1 MNRVPDQT
9 PNSLLDAVS
18 RPPRRAWP
26 DAPIHHGA
34 RVLLLLAVAAVIT
47 VLFPPVE
54 QMTVRRLEPGT
65 VAEEEVVARLS
76 FNVPKTSEEL
86 LRDRAEA
93 RGSVPPTFDYLS
105 TAADTMGARL
115 VRFFA
120 RVDSARSMD
129 DTTALPEVLRANS
142 VAVQPVQVSLL
153 GEDGVFDMVR
163 MTALQA
169 AREILP
175 RGVAD
180 NSQLQSIFTDNI
192 TVRQVGGGN
201 DPVGGEVSERSV
213 PTSGVLASRTFFERA
228 VGLLPEAAS
237 PDVQEILRL
246 ILIQYIEFS
255 YRFNEEATELDQDA
269 AARSVSIGKEQVREG
284 DLLVSEGDVLT
295 PARLERLTA
304 YETELRRGGL
314 LEDPGISWEPL
325 LGAGLLNI
333 MLLSVF
339 GLLVLFFRREVYANF
354 RWVLLLAILA
364 LAYFGVA
371 ALIAENDLPPEL
383 LPISFVA
390 LAAAVLWDGR
400 MALVMVMV
408 LAVVTVAQ
416 PAFAGFPILATTLVG
431 GSAAALSV
439 RAVRRRAQT
448 WIFVA
453 IIASAYAGVL
463 LALALLG
470 GREPGQLWVA
480 LAAAVG
486 NAILSSVLAMG
497 FVPVFEFFTRIT
509 TDQTLLEWADPNR
522 SLLKRLS
529 MEAPGTYAHTI
540 NVANLA
546 ESACNAI
553 GANGLLCRVGLYYHD
568 VGKMLKPHY
577 FVENQPDGRNP
588 HERLKPDISAAIVKE
603 HVVEGL
609 RLAREAKV
617 PEIVAAFIPEHH
629 GTQRIGFFYDQAKN
643 EYGIEEVDPADYT
656 YPGPRPQSKETAIAM
671 LADSVESASRAL
683 QDPTSERIQELIHSI
698 VASKMQGNQLDE
710 SPITLREIAQVEEQ
724 FVKVLSSVYHHRIDY
739 PQTRHLT
746 ESPVTPETASP
757 TVSAGGE
764 AARDD

>member
-1 MNRVPDQT
+1 MDRVPDHNQG
-9 PNSLLDAVS
+9 SLLDAVS
-18 RPPRRAWP
+18 RPPRRVWP

-34 RVLLLLAVAAVIT
+34 RVLLLLVVAAIIT
-47 VLFPPVE
+47 TLFPPVE
-54 QMTVRRLEPGT
+54 EMRVRRFEPGS
-65 VAEEEVVARLS
+65 VSEEDVVALLTFS
-76 FNVPKTSEEL
+76 VPKTSDEL
-86 LRDRAEA
+86 ARDRTEA
-93 RGSVPPTFDYLS
+93 RASVPATFVQLS
-105 TAADTMGARL
+105 TAPDTMAARL
-115 VRFFA
+115 ARFFA
-120 RVDSARSMD
+120 LVDSARSMN
-129 DTTALPEVLRANS
+129 DTTALHEVLRANS
-142 VAVQPVQVSLL
+142 VAAQPVQVSLL
-153 GEDGVFDMVR
+153 AEDRVFDMVR
-163 MTALQA
+163 RTALRA

-180 NSQLQSIFTDNI
+180 NSQLQTISTDNI

-201 DPVGGEVSERSV
+201 EPAGGEVSERSI
-213 PTSGVLASRTFFERA
+213 PTSDVFASRTFFERA
-228 VGLLPEAAS
+228 VGLLPAAAS

-255 YRFNEEATELDQDA
+255 YRLDEQATELDQDA
-269 AARSVSIGKEQVREG
+269 AARSVSIGKELVREG
-284 DLLVSEGDVLT
+284 NLLIGTGEAIT
-295 PARLERLTA
+295 PSRLERLTA
-304 YETELRRGGL
+304 HEAELRRAGL
-314 LEDPGISWEPL
+314 LEDPGTRWEPL
-325 LGAGLLNI
+325 LGAGLLNL

-354 RWVLLLAILA
+354 RWVLLLAILS

-371 ALIAENDLPPEL
+371 ALIAENDLPAEL

-390 LAAAVLWDGR
+390 LAVAVMWDGR

-408 LAVVTVAQ
+408 LAVVTAAQ
-416 PAFAGFPILATTLVG
+416 PAFAGFPVLATTLVG
-431 GSAAALSV
+431 GAAAALSV

-453 IIASAYAGVL
+453 IIASTYAAVL

-470 GREPGQLWVA
+470 GQEAEGLGVA
-480 LAAAVG
+480 LAAAGG
-486 NAILSSVLAMG
+486 NAILSAVLAMG
-497 FVPVFEFFTRIT
+497 FVPVFELFTGIT

-568 VGKMLKPHY
+568 VGKMLEPHY

-588 HERLKPDISAAIVKE
+588 HELLKPNVSAAIVKG

-629 GTQRIGFFYDQAKN
+629 GTQLIGFFYDQARD
-643 EYGIEEVDPADYT
+643 EYGVDDPDPEDYC

-698 VASKMQGNQLDE
+698 VASKMQAGQLDE

-724 FVKVLSSVYHHRIDY
+724 FVKVLASVYHHRIDY

-746 ESPVTPETASP
+746 ESPEPPATTSP
-757 TVSAGGE
+757 
-764 AARDD
+764 D

>member
-1 MNRVPDQT
+1 MNRVPDQ
-9 PNSLLDAVS
+9 NQGSLLDAVS
-18 RPPRRAWP
+18 RPPRRVWP

-34 RVLLLLAVAAVIT
+34 RVLLLLVVTAIIT
-47 VLFPPVE
+47 ALFPPVE
-54 QMTVRRLEPGT
+54 EMRVRRFEPGS
-65 VAEEEVVARLS
+65 VSEEDVVALLTFS
-76 FNVPKTSEEL
+76 VPKTSEEL
-86 LRDRAEA
+86 ARDRTEA
-93 RGSVPPTFDYLS
+93 RASVPPTFVQLS
-105 TAADTMGARL
+105 TAPDTMAARL
-115 VRFFA
+115 ASFFA
-120 RVDSARSMD
+120 LVDSARSMN
-129 DTTALPEVLRANS
+129 DTTALHEVLRANS
-142 VAVQPVQVSLL
+142 VAAQPVQVSLL
-153 GEDGVFDMVR
+153 AEDRVFDMVR
-163 MTALQA
+163 RTALRA

-180 NSQLQSIFTDNI
+180 NSQLQTISTDNI

-201 DPVGGEVSERSV
+201 EPAGGEVSERSV
-213 PTSGVLASRTFFERA
+213 PISDVLASRTFFERA
-228 VGLLPEAAS
+228 VGLLPAAAS
-237 PDVQEILRL
+237 PDVQGVLRL

-255 YRFNEEATELDQDA
+255 YRLDEEATELDRDA
-269 AARSVSIGKEQVREG
+269 AARSVSIGKELVREG
-284 DLLVSEGDVLT
+284 NLLIGTGEAIT
-295 PARLERLTA
+295 PSRLERLTA
-304 YETELRRGGL
+304 HEAELRRGGL
-314 LEDPGISWEPL
+314 LEDRESRWEPL
-325 LGAGLLNI
+325 LGAGLLNL
-333 MLLSVF
+333 MLVSIF
-339 GLLVLFFRREVYANF
+339 ALLVLFFRREVYANF
-354 RWVLLLAILA
+354 RWVLLLAILS

-371 ALIAENDLPPEL
+371 ALIAKNDLPAEL

-390 LAAAVLWDGR
+390 LAVAVMWDGR

-408 LAVVTVAQ
+408 LAVVTAAQ
-416 PAFAGFPILATTLVG
+416 PAFAGFPVLATTLVG
-431 GSAAALSV
+431 GAAAALSV

-463 LALALLG
+463 LALALMGGQEADGLG
-470 GREPGQLWVA
+470 VA
-480 LAAAVG
+480 LAAVGG
-486 NAILSSVLAMG
+486 NAILSAVLAMG
-497 FVPVFEFFTRIT
+497 FVPVFELFTGIT

-568 VGKMLKPHY
+568 VGKMLEPHY
-577 FVENQPDGRNP
+577 FVENQHGERNP
-588 HERLKPDISAAIVKE
+588 HELLKPDISAAIVKG

-629 GTQRIGFFYDQAKN
+629 GTQLIGFFYDQARE
-643 EYGIEEVDPADYT
+643 EYGVDDPDPEDYC

-698 VASKMQGNQLDE
+698 VASKMQAGQLDE

-724 FVKVLSSVYHHRIDY
+724 FAKVLASVYHHRIDY

-746 ESPVTPETASP
+746 ESPEPPATTSP
-757 TVSAGGE
+757 
-764 AARDD
+764 D

>member
-1 MNRVPDQT
+1 V
-9 PNSLLDAVS
+9 V
-18 RPPRRAWP
+18 
-26 DAPIHHGA
+26 
-34 RVLLLLAVAAVIT
+34 AVIT
-47 VLFPPVE
+47 ALFPPIE
-54 QMTVRRLEPGT
+54 QMRVRRFEPGT
-65 VAEEEVVARLS
+65 VAEEDAVARLS

-86 LRDRAEA
+86 ARDRAEA
-93 RGSVPPTFDYLS
+93 RGSVPPTFDHLS
-105 TAADTMGARL
+105 TAADTMAARL
-115 VRFFA
+115 ARFFS
-120 RVDSARSMD
+120 RVDSARIMD
-129 DTTALPEVLRANS
+129 DTTALHEVLRATS
-142 VAVQPVQVSLL
+142 VAAQPVQVSLL
-153 GEDGVFDMVR
+153 GEDRVFDMVR
-163 MTALQA
+163 RTALRA

-180 NSQLQSIFTDNI
+180 NSQLQSIYTNNI
-192 TVRQVGGGN
+192 TVRQVGGGSE
-201 DPVGGEVSERSV
+201 PAGGEVIERSV
-213 PTSGVLASRTFFERA
+213 PTSEVLLSRTFLERA
-228 VGLLPEAAS
+228 VGLLPAAAS

-255 YRFNEEATELDQDA
+255 YRLDEEATELDQDA
-269 AARSVSIGKEQVREG
+269 AARSVSVGKEQVREG
-284 DLLVSEGDVLT
+284 DLLIRAGEAIT

-304 YETELRRGGL
+304 YEAELRRGGL
-314 LEDPGISWEPL
+314 LEEPAIRWEPF
-325 LGAGLLNI
+325 LGAGLLNLMI
-333 MLLSVF
+333 LSVF
-339 GLLVLFFRREVYANF
+339 GLLVLFYRREVYANF

-371 ALIAENDLPPEL
+371 ALIAENDLPAEL

-390 LAAAVLWDGR
+390 LAVAVMWDGR

-408 LAVVTVAQ
+408 IAVVTVAQ
-416 PAFAGFPILATTLVG
+416 PAFAGFPVLATTLVG

-448 WIFVA
+448 WVFVA

-463 LALALLG
+463 LAFAMLG
-470 GREPGQLWVA
+470 GREPDRMWVA

-486 NAILSSVLAMG
+486 NAILSAVLAMG
-497 FVPVFEFFTRIT
+497 FVPVFELFTRIT

-522 SLLKRLS
+522 SLLRRLS
-529 MEAPGTYAHTI
+529 LEAPGTYAHTI

-546 ESACNAI
+546 ESACSAI

-577 FVENQPDGRNP
+577 FVENQPDGLNP

-643 EYGIEEVDPADYT
+643 EHGGDNVDPEDYT

-698 VASKMQGNQLDE
+698 VASKIQAGQLDE
-710 SPITLREIAQVEEQ
+710 SPITLREVAQVEEQ
-724 FVKVLSSVYHHRIDY
+724 LVKVLSSVYHHRIDY

-746 ESPVTPETASP
+746 ESPATPATASP
-757 TVSAGGE
+757 PAGAGGE
-764 AARDD
+764 AASDD

>member
-1 MNRVPDQT
+1 MNRGPEQRQD
-9 PNSLLDAVS
+9 SLLHAVS

-26 DAPIHHGA
+26 DAPIHHGV
-34 RVLLLLAVAAVIT
+34 RVLILLAVAATIT
-47 VLFPPVE
+47 ALFPPI
-54 QMTVRRLEPGT
+54 QQVRVRSFELGT
-65 VAEEEVVARLS
+65 VAEDDEVARLS

-86 LRDRAEA
+86 VNDRAEA
-93 RGSVPPTFDYLS
+93 RGSVPPTFDHLS
-105 TAADTMGARL
+105 TAADTMAARL
-115 VRFFA
+115 ARFFS
-120 RVDSARSMD
+120 RVDSARIMD
-129 DTTALPEVLRANS
+129 DTIALHEVLRATS

-153 GEDGVFDMVR
+153 DEDWVFDVVR
-163 MTALQA
+163 RTALRA

-175 RGVAD
+175 IGVAD
-180 NSQLQSIFTDNI
+180 NSQLQSIYTDNI
-192 TVRQVGGGN
+192 TIRQVGGGSE
-201 DPVGGEVSERSV
+201 PAGGEVIERSV
-213 PTSGVLASRTFFERA
+213 PTSEVLGSRTFLERA
-228 VGLLPEAAS
+228 VGLLPADAS

-255 YRFNEEATELDQDA
+255 YRLDEETTGVDQDA
-269 AARSVSIGKEQVREG
+269 AARSVSIDKEQVLEG
-284 DLLVSEGDVLT
+284 DLLIRAGEVIT

-304 YETELRRGGL
+304 YEAELRRGGF
-314 LEDPGISWEPL
+314 LEDPAIRWETL
-325 LGAGLLNI
+325 LGAGLLNLI
-333 MLLSVF
+333 LLSVF

-354 RWVLLLAILA
+354 RWVLLLAILS
-364 LAYFGVA
+364 LTYFGVA
-371 ALIAENDLPPEL
+371 ALIAANDLPTEL

-390 LAAAVLWDGR
+390 LAVAVMWDGR

-408 LAVVTVAQ
+408 LSVVTVAQ
-416 PAFAGFPILATTLVG
+416 PAFAGFPVLATTLVG

-463 LALALLG
+463 LAFVLLG
-470 GREPGQLWVA
+470 RQDPDRMWIA

-486 NAILSSVLAMG
+486 NAILSAVLAMG
-497 FVPVFEFFTRIT
+497 FVPVFELFTRIT

-522 SLLKRLS
+522 SLLRRLS

-540 NVANLA
+540 NVANLG

-568 VGKMLKPHY
+568 VGKILKPQY
-577 FVENQPDGRNP
+577 FVENQPDERNP
-588 HERLKPDISAAIVKE
+588 HERLQPDTSAAIVKE

-643 EYGIEEVDPADYT
+643 EYGGDNVDPEDYT

-671 LADSVESASRAL
+671 LADSVESASQAL
-683 QDPTSERIQELIHSI
+683 QDPTSERIQALVHSI
-698 VASKMQGNQLDE
+698 VTSKIQASQLDE
-710 SPITLREIAQVEEQ
+710 SPITLREVAQVEEQ
-724 FVKVLSSVYHHRIDY
+724 FVKMLSNVYHHRVDY

-746 ESPVTPETASP
+746 ESSATPATASP
-757 TVSAGGE
+757 PAGAGGE

>member
-1 MNRVPDQT
+1 MNRVPDETQ
-9 PNSLLDAVS
+9 NSLLDAVS
-18 RPPRRAWP
+18 RPPRRGWP

-34 RVLLLLAVAAVIT
+34 RVFLLLAVAAIIT

-54 QMTVRRLEPGT
+54 QMRVRRFEPGT
-65 VAEEEVVARLS
+65 VAEEDVVAQLS
-76 FNVPKTSEEL
+76 FNVPKSNEEL
-86 LRDRAEA
+86 ARDRAEA
-93 RGSVPPTFDYLS
+93 RSSVPPTFDHLS
-105 TAADTMGARL
+105 TAADTMAARL
-115 VRFFA
+115 TRFFA

-129 DTTALPEVLRANS
+129 DTTVLREVLRTNS
-142 VAVQPVQVSLL
+142 IAAQPGQVSLL
-153 GEDGVFDMVR
+153 GEDLVFDMVR
-163 MTALQA
+163 GTALRA

-180 NSQLQSIFTDNI
+180 NSQLQSIYTGNI
-192 TVRQVGGGN
+192 TVRRVGGGN
-201 DPVGGEVSERSV
+201 EPGGGEVSERSV
-213 PTSGVLASRTFFERA
+213 PTSEVLTSRTFFERA
-228 VGLLPEAAS
+228 VGLLPEGAS

-246 ILIQYIEFS
+246 ILIQHIEFS
-255 YRFNEEATELDQDA
+255 YRLDEEATELDQDA
-269 AARSVSIGKEQVREG
+269 AARSVSVGKELIREG
-284 DLLVSEGDVLT
+284 DLLISTGDAIT
-295 PARLERLTA
+295 PARLERLAA
-304 YETELRRGGL
+304 YEVELRRGGL
-314 LEDPGISWEPL
+314 LEEPGTRWEPL
-325 LGAGLLNI
+325 LGAGLLNV

-339 GLLVLFFRREVYANF
+339 GLLVLFFRREVYANV
-354 RWVLLLAILA
+354 RWVLLLAILS

-371 ALIAENDLPPEL
+371 ALIAKNDLPAEL

-390 LAAAVLWDGR
+390 LVTAVLWDGR

-408 LAVVTVAQ
+408 LSVVTVAQ
-416 PAFAGFPILATTLVG
+416 PAFAGFPSLATTLVG

-439 RAVRRRAQT
+439 RAVRRRVQT

-463 LALALLG
+463 LSLALLG

-480 LAAAVG
+480 LAAAIG

-588 HERLKPDISAAIVKE
+588 HERLKPDVSAAIVKE

-609 RLAREAKV
+609 RMARAAKV

-629 GTQRIGFFYDQAKN
+629 GTQPIGFFYDQAKD
-643 EYGIEEVDPADYT
+643 EYGVDDVDPEDYT

-671 LADSVESASRAL
+671 LADSVESASMAL
-683 QDPTSERIQELIHSI
+683 QDPTSERIQELIRSI
-698 VASKMQGNQLDE
+698 VASKMQDNQLDE
-710 SPITLREIAQVEEQ
+710 SPITLRDIAQVEEQ

-746 ESPVTPETASP
+746 ELPETPATDSPPAS
-757 TVSAGGE
+757 ARGE